1 MKRCNKCQ
9 MIMGD
14 NAKVCFSCGES
25 LEKNFTYICN
35 NCGQVNFNNSK
46 KCSRCG
52 EPTNLSHFKAVDMSL
67 DSLTM
72 ITGTIKDSLENIDS
86 TEYKEKIGNV
96 YDTLKTK
103 AKEIPAEKYKDKAEN
118 VLETMKTV
126 ANNMQ
131 VDEYKQ
137 KANYAVSSMQEIAG
151 SISVD
156 EYKDKIETAYNSA
169 KNNFHKNIPSS
180 NNKKREVKSAT
191 TDINS
196 NASVTTKVTNMLD
209 KTQYQ
214 TRDNSDNYNSISVK
228 ENFGKYKQFICG
240 AVLAVTLFGVYQ
252 LGASSTN
259 GSKQVAEPIK
269 QEATKSVEPQ
279 NLASDK
285 EQKKEKTIV
294 VGYINGDDVF
304 VRSQPSTD
312 GKPITMLN
320 KRTQVEVLD
329 SQSNNIA
336 LTTYILKVD
345 GCIGYDLNSTQKFT
359 LNKGLALKYES
370 PGKYPNQAYCKI
382 QTAVGEKTVAINNFS
397 NVAERITNNDWYK
410 VRLSDGKIGWIYSKF
425 VDISEMEK

>member
-1 MKRCNKCQ
+1 
-9 MIMGD
+9 MGD

-35 NCGQVNFNNSK
+35 NCGQVNFNNAK

-52 EPTNLSHFKAVDMSL
+52 EPTILSKFKAVDMSE

-72 ITGTIKDSLENIDS
+72 ITGKIKDSVERINS
-86 TEYKEKIGNV
+86 NEYKEKLGNV

-126 ANNMQ
+126 VNNTQ
-131 VDEYKQ
+131 LEEYKQ
-137 KANYAVSSMQEIAG
+137 KASQAVNSMQEIAG
-151 SISVD
+151 SVSVG

-169 KNNFHKNIPSS
+169 KSNFSKNISS
-180 NNKKREVKSAT
+180 SDEKKQEVKTAT
-191 TDINS
+191 TDRVS
-196 NASVTTKVTNMLD
+196 HDSVTTKVTNTVD
-209 KTQYQ
+209 NTQNQ
-214 TRDNSDNYNSISVK
+214 TKDNSDNHNSISVK
-228 ENFGKYKQFICG
+228 GIFGKYKQFICG
-240 AVLAVTLFGVYQ
+240 AVVVVTLFGVYQ

-259 GSKQVAEPIK
+259 RSKQVAEPIK

-329 SQSNNIA
+329 SQSNNIV

-345 GCIGYDLNSTQKFT
+345 GCIGYDMNSTQKFT

-382 QTAVGEKTVAINNFS
+382 QTAVGEKTVAIHNFS
-397 NVAERITNNDWYK
+397 NVAEKITNNDWYK

-425 VDISEMEK
+425 VDISEVEK